1 MVIITHIPP
10 LITTASHRSLVSGGG
25 SCSGECLNNYSL
37 KHFRYNWKQFAVVTS
52 DIAGHDDF
60 VQAVRE
66 EVSHMKEDLNIKYV
80 AHFFSKLPAT
90 SPLATQKFP
99 TL

>member
-1 MVIITHIPP
+1 M
-10 LITTASHRSLVSGGG
+10 
-25 SCSGECLNNYSL
+25 
-37 KHFRYNWKQFAVVTS
+37 VTS

-80 AHFFSKLPAT
+80 VHFFSKLPAT